1 MNCWDNSPKESFFGH
16 MKDEINYKNC
26 TIIGELKIS
35 INDYMDYYNNLLK
48 YFLFLMS
55 LIKGLV

>member
-1 MNCWDNSPKESFFGH
+1 